1 MNKTEYIDL
10 LNKVAGNEL
19 SSFNETTSECFIRIF
34 LHMIKAVMLI
44 IFLLIISVFILFIF
58 NNEYFN
64 YVVKT
69 SNYLANSVMPFSII
83 LAICSIRHK
92 NGKTISVHKWI
103 YKNHVKKYYK
113 KKVQSNY
120 ISTKQFDLIKELIE
134 GYSFDKDLNKINFND
149 ILVFN
154 ILKKIKADNILH
166 VVKLG
171 NFNDENSDNE
181 NIDIDIDIDNDIDG
195 KIQTLKSFWK
205 NLRFITYWREVIENN
220 KENYQKYESNLYSV
234 NNILFFVY
242 ENKQID
248 DVIDDI
254 KNILKEVSDQSEANV
269 KIEAIFRKMNLN
281 NNLVIKDDVIK
292 VRKKI

>member
-10 LNKVAGNEL
+10 LNNVAGNEL
-19 SSFNETTSECFIRIF
+19 SSFNETTLECFIRIF
-34 LHMIKAVMLI
+34 LHMMKAVMLI

-69 SNYLANSVMPFSII
+69 SNYLANIVMPFSVI

-103 YKNHVKKYYK
+103 YKNHVKKIYK

-171 NFNDENSDNE
+171 NLNDKNSDNE
-181 NIDIDIDIDNDIDG
+181 NIDNYIDG
-195 KIQTLKSFWK
+195 EIQTLKSFWK
-205 NLRFITYWREVIENN
+205 KHRFITYWREVIENN
-220 KENYQKYESNLYSV
+220 KDNYQKYESNLYSV
-234 NNILFFVY
+234 NNNLYFVY

-254 KNILKEVSDQSEANV
+254 KNILKEVSDQSEAKV

>member
-1 MNKTEYIDL
+1 MDKNEYIEL
-10 LNKVAGNEL
+10 LNNVSGNEL

-34 LHMIKAVMLI
+34 LHMMKAVMLI
-44 IFLLIISVFILFIF
+44 ILLLVISVFILFIF

-69 SNYLANSVMPFSII
+69 INYLANIVMPFSII

-92 NGKTISVHKWI
+92 NGKTISFHKWI
-103 YKNHVKKYYK
+103 YKNHVKKYFK

-120 ISTKQFDLIKELIE
+120 ISTNQFDLIKELIE
-134 GYSFDKDLNKINFND
+134 GYSFDKDLNEINFND
-149 ILVFN
+149 ILVLN
-154 ILKKIKADNILH
+154 ILKKIKDDGVLH

-171 NFNDENSDNE
+171 KINDK
-181 NIDIDIDIDNDIDG
+181 NIDIEG

-205 NLRFITYWREVIENN
+205 KHRFITYWREVIENN
-220 KENYQKYESNLYSV
+220 KDNYQKYESNLYSV
-234 NNILFFVY
+234 NNNLYFVY

-254 KNILKEVSDQSEANV
+254 KNILKDVIDQSEAKV
-269 KIEAIFRKMNLN
+269 KIEEIFRKMNLN

>member
-1 MNKTEYIDL
+1 MDKNEYIEL
-10 LNKVAGNEL
+10 LNNVSGNEL

-34 LHMIKAVMLI
+34 LHMMKAVMLI
-44 IFLLIISVFILFIF
+44 ILLLVISVFILFIF

-69 SNYLANSVMPFSII
+69 INYLANIVMPFSII

-92 NGKTISVHKWI
+92 NGKNISFHKWI
-103 YKNHVKKYYK
+103 YKNHVKKYFK

-120 ISTKQFDLIKELIE
+120 ISTNQFDLIKELIE
-134 GYSFDKDLNKINFND
+134 GYSFDKDLNEINFND
-149 ILVFN
+149 ILVLN
-154 ILKKIKADNILH
+154 ILKKIKDDGVLH

-171 NFNDENSDNE
+171 KINDK
-181 NIDIDIDIDNDIDG
+181 NIDIEG

-205 NLRFITYWREVIENN
+205 KHRFITYWREVIENN
-220 KENYQKYESNLYSV
+220 KDNYQKYESNLYSV
-234 NNILFFVY
+234 NNNLYFVY

-254 KNILKEVSDQSEANV
+254 KNILKDVIDQSEAKV
-269 KIEAIFRKMNLN
+269 KIEEIFRKMNLN

>member
-1 MNKTEYIDL
+1 MDKNEYIEL
-10 LNKVAGNEL
+10 LNNVSGNEL

-34 LHMIKAVMLI
+34 LHMMKAVMLI
-44 IFLLIISVFILFIF
+44 ILLLVISVFILFIF

-69 SNYLANSVMPFSII
+69 INYLANIVMPFSII

-92 NGKTISVHKWI
+92 NGKTISFHKWI
-103 YKNHVKKYYK
+103 YKNHVKKYFK

-120 ISTKQFDLIKELIE
+120 ISTNQFDLIKELIE
-134 GYSFDKDLNKINFND
+134 GYSFDKDLNEINFND

-154 ILKKIKADNILH
+154 ILKKIKDDGVLH

-171 NFNDENSDNE
+171 KINDK
-181 NIDIDIDIDNDIDG
+181 NIDIDIEG

-205 NLRFITYWREVIENN
+205 KHRFITYWREVIENN
-220 KENYQKYESNLYSV
+220 KDNYQKYESNLYSV
-234 NNILFFVY
+234 NNNLYFVY

-254 KNILKEVSDQSEANV
+254 KNILKDVIDQSEAKV